1 MLSTLPAPPEE
12 MLAALVEHIDL
23 CLVSLAVA
31 TGIAFPLGIWLAR
44 LPRLSEGMLTA
55 LGALYTIPSLAMLA
69 ILVPL
74 LGLGKGSAITALVLY
89 AQFILLRSVILG
101 MRSIDRA
108 SIEAA
113 QGLGLSPLRIFTLLE
128 APMAMPLW
136 INGLRHATLSTLS
149 IATTAAWIHAGG
161 LGTLIFEGLSQN
173 NMGKILAGALLISA
187 LALCFDSLLKTVENE
202 AAIIASGQAG

>member
-187 LALCFDSLLKTVENE
+187 LALCFDSLLKAVENE